1 MKKLFLILFVM
12 IVLIACSNEKFHYDY
27 TFKGE
32 GEHWKVEYSINGT
45 ETLNEKDGITVQHSN
60 EYRDE
65 FILTY
70 KGDLKELSSVEFL
83 EYSYETST
91 GGGSGKKEFDEPPK
105 EITFKF
111 AGSVGNGE
119 VIDANEVIRV
129 NIKWNGYEESF
140 ELQNA
145 SSSSVELNS
154 SIK

>member
-1 MKKLFLILFVM
+1 M
-12 IVLIACSNEKFHYDY
+12 IVLTACSNNKFHYDY

-32 GEHWKVEYSINGT
+32 GEQWKAEYSISGT
-45 ETLNEKDGITVQHSN
+45 EILKEKDGITTQHSN

-65 FILTY
+65 FVLTY
-70 KGDLKELSSVEFL
+70 KGDLNELSSLEFL

-91 GGGSGKKEFDEPPK
+91 GGRSGKKEFDEPPK

-111 AGSVGNGE
+111 PGIVGNGE
-119 VIDANEVIRV
+119 VIEADEVIRV